1 MKVFWRCK
9 SFFEDLLCRFGAI
22 DRTRLRILLRKIACA
37 MNPFSWEERTIKVV
51 FSLFFMIALPVYLYI
66 GFQPNIPADA
76 ASYPRLLA
84 TDINL
89 DTPVEKLSLDGRQLN
104 VPDMIAGYYSSEQ
117 NKTLLVGHS
126 STVFE
131 KLDQLKIGQDI
142 EYDSKRYKISR
153 IEILEKSE
161 INMSQVLA
169 GAPVDTIVLMTCA
182 GESLPNQDAT
192 HRLIITAVVQ

>member
-1 MKVFWRCK
+1 M
-9 SFFEDLLCRFGAI
+9 CRFGAI